1 MRNSSDLPRF
11 PRPRGASG
19 GGFGLKAFKK
29 GRAIW
34 TVFFA
39 VFVVGGISA
48 RSISGFYVDLLWHDV
63 LGRTDIFWG
72 VITTKISLAAIFV
85 AVFAVVMLINLW
97 LADRLAPENVPVSAE
112 QQVLAGY
119 RQLVA
124 KRQWLVRIVISVLL
138 ALLVGLPAAA
148 QWQDWQLF
156 RHAQQF
162 GIQDPLFSRDLSFYI
177 FRLPFLEFLVSWSLA
192 ALLLITLVTTMVHYL
207 NGSIQMQLQGRRV
220 TPQAKAHLSVLFA
233 LIALSRAASYWLGR
247 FELTRST
254 RGVVQGATYT
264 DVTAQ
269 LPATSLMILVSLAVA
284 ALFLWNVLQ
293 KGWRLPVLAT
303 MLWVVVALVAGA
315 IYPSLV
321 QRFSVQPNVSTKELP
336 YIDRNLTA
344 TKNAMGLSDVNQVDV
359 KFGSIDAADVSADA
373 EPLRDVRQLD
383 PLQMRDRFVLDEGQ
397 TSYFAIRDLDVDRYE
412 IDGRTQQV
420 LVGARELNTAGIPN
434 RTWVSRHLLYTHGC
448 GLVVAPASKVT
459 VDGRPIY
466 TNLDVK
472 RPELYFGEGLDSYAL
487 VNSREIEQPC
497 ADGKPSAFSGAGG
510 VQLSSLVRRAA
521 FAVHFGEFNLIGSG
535 LITPQSQIMF
545 FRNVRERAEK
555 IAPFLKM
562 DADPYPVVVD
572 GKVMWVLDAFT
583 TTNRYPY
590 AQRANIDQLTF
601 GSGLN
606 TDFNYVRN
614 SVKIV
619 VDAYDGS
626 MKFYVVDPKD
636 PIILTWQSV
645 FPKLFTPVSLAPKQ
659 LVEHFRYPE
668 DLFRVQTNTYGRYQF
683 DDATMFFNRNAAWSV
698 AQAPAIEPEGL
709 TGAVSG
715 GLVDDLNS
723 VNTGEVRDASVA
735 RFEPY
740 YTMFHAPDSAQ
751 KAGVFSMLRPFVPFS
766 ADNARKELRAF
777 MVVSSEPATYG
788 QLTVYK
794 INDPLPEGPATV
806 AAEIGS
812 DPAVSQ
818 QITLLDQR
826 GSRVIFGDLQI
837 VSVGKGLVYVRPLFV
852 RPDDPSAKQ
861 IFVRKFLASYNNKVV
876 LADDLTSAVTKLF
889 PGFKDNLGD
898 RINDGSAAPTDDTAT
913 GSAPTDGTATTD
925 TTLPSSTGDS
935 TTLDTPSALLA
946 KAEELFAQAD
956 AALGET
962 PPDFALYQQKLA
974 EARSLISRAIS
985 LIGG

>member
-1 MRNSSDLPRF
+1 MRNPSDLPRF
-11 PRPRGASG
+11 TRPPGASG
-19 GGFGLKAFKK
+19 GGFGINLFKK

-34 TVFFA
+34 TIFFA
-39 VFVVGGISA
+39 IFVVGGISL

-63 LGRTDIFWG
+63 LGRTDIFWA

-85 AVFAVVMLINLW
+85 AIFAIGMLINLL
-97 LADRLAPENVPVSAE
+97 LADRLAPESMPVSAE
-112 QQVLAGY
+112 QRALAGY

-124 KRQWLVRIVISVLL
+124 KRQWLVRIVVSVVLG
-138 ALLVGLPAAA
+138 LLVGLPASA

-156 RHAQQF
+156 SRAQQF

-177 FRLPFLEFLVSWSLA
+177 FRLPFFEFLVGWSLA
-192 ALLLITLVTTMVHYL
+192 ALVLITLVTTIVHYL
-207 NGSIQMQLQGRRV
+207 NGSIQMQTQGGRV

-233 LIALSRAASYWLGR
+233 LIALTQAASYWLGR
-247 FELTRST
+247 FNLTRST

-284 ALFLWNVLQ
+284 ILFLSNVLQ
-293 KGWRLPVLAT
+293 KGWRLPILAT
-303 MLWVVVALVAGA
+303 VLWVVVALVAGT
-315 IYPSLV
+315 IYPALV

-336 YIDRNLTA
+336 YIERNLAA
-344 TKNAMGLSDVNQVDV
+344 TKDALGLNAV
-359 KFGSIDAADVSADA
+359 KQIEIKYDPISAKDVSEDF
-373 EPLRDVRQLD
+373 EPLSDVRQLD
-383 PLQMRDRFVLDEGQ
+383 PIQMRDRFVLDEGQ
-397 TSYFAIRDLDVDRYE
+397 ASYFAIRDLDVDRYL
-412 IDGRTQQV
+412 IDGRVQQV
-420 LVGARELNTAGIPN
+420 LVGARELNTDGIPN
-434 RTWVSRHLLYTHGC
+434 RTWVAQHLLYTHGC

-459 VDGRPIY
+459 TDGRPIY
-466 TNLDVK
+466 KELDVK
-472 RPELYFGEGLDSYAL
+472 QPELYFGEGLDAYAL
-487 VNSREIEQPC
+487 VKSREVEQAC
-497 ADGKPSAFSGAGG
+497 LTGKSKEFSGSGG

-521 FAVHFGEFNLIGSG
+521 FAVHFGEFNLFGSG
-535 LITPQSQIMF
+535 LITQQSQIMF
-545 FRNVRERAEK
+545 HRNIRERAAK
-555 IAPFLKM
+555 IAPFLKL

-590 AQRANIDQLTF
+590 AQRANIDQLNF

-619 VDAYDGS
+619 IDAYDGS
-626 MKFYVVDPKD
+626 MKFYVVDEKD
-636 PIILTWQSV
+636 PIISTWQSV
-645 FPKLFTPVSLAPKQ
+645 YPKLFTPVSTAPKQ
-659 LVEHFRYPE
+659 LVDHFRFPE

-683 DDATMFFNRNAAWSV
+683 TDATMFFNRNAAWSV

-709 TGAVSG
+709 SGALAG
-715 GLVDDLNS
+715 GLTTDLNAI
-723 VNTGEVRDASVA
+723 NTGDVRDASVA

-740 YTMFHAPDSAQ
+740 YTMFHEPNSLQ
-751 KAGVFSMLRPFVPFS
+751 KGGVFSMLRPFVPFS

-777 MVVSSEPATYG
+777 MVVSSDPKTYG
-788 QLTVYK
+788 QLTVFN

-806 AAEIGS
+806 AAEMGS
-812 DPAVSQ
+812 EPTVSQ

-837 VSVGKGLVYVRPLFV
+837 VNVSKGLVYVRPLFV

-876 LADDLTSAVTKLF
+876 LADDLSSAISKLF
-889 PGFKDNLGD
+889 PGFTGNLGD
-898 RINDGSAAPTDDTAT
+898 RINDGSSAPIDDSSTS
-913 GSAPTDGTATTD
+913 SAPTGGATTTD
-925 TTLPSSTGDS
+925 TTVPSNTGGN
-935 TTLDTPSALLA
+935 TALDTPSALLA

-956 AALGET
+956 AALGST
-962 PPDFALYQQKLA
+962 PPDFVSYQQKLA